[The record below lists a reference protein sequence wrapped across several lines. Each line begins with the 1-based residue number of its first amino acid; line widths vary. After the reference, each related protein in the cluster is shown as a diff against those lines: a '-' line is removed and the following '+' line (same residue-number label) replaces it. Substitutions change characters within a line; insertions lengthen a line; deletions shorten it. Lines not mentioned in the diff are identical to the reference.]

1 MAVPLDS
8 RASGDDDLVA
18 AWFDSLSPLKVDIVG
33 DFVGKELFAIVGEAL
48 LVHCILQEQV
58 DFQGASIA
66 HVMGYHQFPQSTDS
80 REPVGFQVLHA
91 VHAVEL
97 TLSRMKERGCNFH
110 ILWFDSYRDLCV
122 PPMGSDEVAS
132 KAPLSFQFMST
143 KCDKFEAHRK
153 DNPLQFVMCSN
164 GRVAGAGRSV
174 SSVGCRMHL
183 HQSLGY
189 RMASLGYRVAFL
201 DDIEIRSSKVFTS
214 VVNPHRDLK
223 PLGDEQALKRQE
235 ISMES
240 DIVAAVPEINT
251 GRELSTREIISIY
264 SLGNILLS
272 LPEVT
277 GVAMEL
283 AAVLLIQLT
292 ILRYREI
299 SRRALP
305 ELKLDL
311 GTQHHDIMTKFY
323 QTACITLENW
333 DTNKWPSTKW
343 DAFDF
348 FDGRVF
354 AHALQ
359 CSYTLDLSSQIYQ
372 EVQLLARVLY
382 RLSGVDVSLYIHGQ
396 PRAHRQASVSAA
408 LQSSLCSRRLITS
421 SAPDVATSGDQL
433 GHVLP
438 FSHPVL
444 DQHLSNVVLVTRDEI
459 EQPARVFS
467 DLTHWHNHTKPID
480 PKHIPRAPDRWTL
493 KRNQRHM
500 ANVIAYSA
508 SLTGASGKIINPEII
523 VVSKTT
529 SSVAKEALNAGGK
542 AKQKPK
548 SGKDRAL
555 EAAAALK
562 KEKIHLKNQNVNSFW
577 KTRCI
582 EFQKERSLAKRY
594 LAVGK
599 FLSGLSPEQLNLVGS
614 EVLLFLCSLLV
625 EMQGSKGI
633 PSLHRSNILGMLW
646 SRLGELQRLPVTA
659 AVAEQVAGLSHALQT
674 PMSNLDSSL
683 SKRGLP
689 FPFSSKEVRL
699 PDPKRARQFQLNFCG
714 PFMDRSFDSSPD
726 PRVPFQPDAWQ
737 KRVLD
742 AIDQNKSLF
751 VVAPTS
757 AGKTFISFYAMK
769 RVLQT
774 NDDDVIV
781 YVAPTKALVNQIA
794 AEVQAR
800 FSKSYRH
807 DGRGVWAIHT
817 RDYRI
822 NNPQGCQI
830 LVTVPHILQVM
841 LLSASNAKTP
851 KSWARRV
858 KRIIFDE
865 VHCIGQSEDGIV
877 WEQLLLLAPCPVIAL
892 SATVG
897 NPLEFKEWLE
907 GTQQAKGF
915 ELEMITHSSRYS
927 DLRKFIYHGSDSEF
941 SGFQPVDNLP
951 LPGLDSSYGKSDNFT
966 FIHPIGAMSGRNAD
980 TLNDLSL
987 EPRDCL
993 ALWNC
998 MNKHQTDKFFV
1009 DPSLDPT
1016 RFLPRVLKKSDV
1028 VKWDRALRDQLE
1040 SWMNEPDSPF
1050 DKVRLELLGDRYKQ
1064 ISTVPT
1070 SEDEQSPGQNT
1081 TNDSSNQLNSV
1092 FFLIQDLRSC
1102 DALPAIIF
1110 NYDRVRC
1117 ENILEAILIKLH
1129 SAEDEYRSG
1138 PVWVK
1143 KMADFQKW
1151 KRVQE
1156 KSKAIQNK
1164 TKQSKAASKGT
1175 DEAGNGATKHGL
1187 LREKIDYEPSHW
1199 TSFDPDAPIA
1209 EFTLAD
1215 HTKISRDEL
1224 EKSLRDLQW
1233 LKISTRLISALKR
1246 GVGVHH
1252 AGMNRRYR
1260 QIVEML
1266 FRKGYLTVVIGTG
1279 TLALGINMPCKTVVF
1294 TGDSVFLT
1302 ALNYHQGSGRAG
1314 RRGFDVLG
1322 NVVFHGLAPHRALE
1336 VMSAKLPDL
1345 RGQFPTSVT
1354 LILRLFQLLHG
1365 TENCKYATNAVHSL
1379 LTQTRLY
1386 LGGPKA
1392 QMSIYHHLRFSIDYL
1407 RRQQLI
1413 SEKGVPLNFS
1423 GLIGHLYF
1431 TENAVFALHCLLKEG
1446 YFHQL
1451 CSDMSK
1457 SASRQ
1462 KDVMEEIV
1470 LVLAHLFCRLPCD
1483 KYENQAWLRD
1493 IVRPS
1498 ASVVLLPDLPESAAR
1513 MLEKHNA
1520 ETLRIFK
1527 NYVATYVSQHLAE
1540 VPDNRLPLTKLEVN
1554 PSFHPCSV
1562 ADALPWLDEPKI
1574 RSPFASLSG
1583 LTDDFATIGE
1593 LCGTVRDG
1601 VFLDDSGIP
1610 YIPVSPH
1617 ETGGVPWNAYLY
1629 DFFKHGDYEALV
1641 RANGIR
1647 RGDVWFRLKDFS
1659 LILATITTSLANFIN
1674 HADSDDAEAMLD
1686 VCDAGD
1692 NLEEFGA
1699 EEIPTGEWGELLEE
1713 QSEDAGEPERPTWAA
1728 DGTLANVYRVFEMVR
1743 LEFDKKFVKVWT

>member
-1 MAVPLDS
+1 MAVPFDS
-8 RASGDDDLVA
+8 RTGGDDDLVA

-33 DFVGKELFAIVGEAL
+33 DFVGKELFAIIGEAL
-48 LVHCILQEQV
+48 LVHCILQDQV
-58 DFQGASIA
+58 DFQ
-66 HVMGYHQFPQSTDS
+66 
-80 REPVGFQVLHA
+80 VGFQVLHA
-91 VHAVEL
+91 VHAVEI
-97 TLSRMKERGCNFH
+97 TLSRMKERGCIFH
-110 ILWFDSYRDLCV
+110 VLWFDSYRDLCV
-122 PPMGSDEVAS
+122 PPMVSDEVAS
-132 KAPLSFQFMST
+132 KYLLTRAILIKHLSFEQDPLSFQFMST
-143 KCDKFEAHRK
+143 KCDKFEVHRK
-153 DNPLQFVMCSN
+153 ANPLQFVMCSN
-164 GRVAGAGRSV
+164 GRVAGAGRSG
-174 SSVGCRMHL
+174 SSVGCRVHL

-201 DDIEIRSSKVFTS
+201 DNIEIRSSKVFTS

-223 PLGDEQALKRQE
+223 PLEDEQALKPQE
-235 ISMES
+235 ISVKNDS
-240 DIVAAVPEINT
+240 VAALPEIST
-251 GRELSTREIISIY
+251 ERELTTREIISIS
-264 SLGNILLS
+264 SLGNTLSS

-277 GVAMEL
+277 DVAMEH

-333 DTNKWPSTKW
+333 DTNKWPSAKW

-354 AHALQ
+354 AHARQ
-359 CSYTLDLSSQIYQ
+359 CFSALDLSFQIYQ

-382 RLSGVDVSLYIHGQ
+382 RLSGVDVSSYIHGQ
-396 PRAHRQASVSAA
+396 PRTHRQASVSAA
-408 LQSSLCSRRLITS
+408 LQSSLCSGRPITS

-480 PKHIPRAPDRWTL
+480 PKHIPKAPDRWTL

-523 VVSKTT
+523 VVSKAA

-562 KEKIHLKNQNVNSFW
+562 MGKIHLKNQNVNSFW

-582 EFQKERSLAKRY
+582 EFQKEGSLAKRY
-594 LAVGK
+594 IAVGK

-625 EMQGSKGI
+625 EMQGSKGM

-659 AVAEQVAGLSHALQT
+659 AVAEQVAGLSQALQT

-689 FPFSSKEVRL
+689 FQFSSKEVRL

-907 GTQQAKGF
+907 GTQRAKGF

-951 LPGLDSSYGKSDNFT
+951 LPGLDSAYGKSDNFT
-966 FIHPIGAMSGRNAD
+966 HIHPIGAMSGRSAD
-980 TLNDLSL
+980 TLNGLSL

-998 MNKHQTDKFFV
+998 MNRHQTDKFFV
-1009 DPSLDPT
+1009 DPSLDPI

-1028 VKWDRALRDQLE
+1028 VEWDRALRDQLK

-1064 ISTVPT
+1064 ISTVTT

-1092 FFLIQDLRSC
+1092 FFLIQDLRSS

-1117 ENILEAILIKLH
+1117 ENILEAILTKLH

-1138 PVWVK
+1138 P
-1143 KMADFQKW
+1143 
-1151 KRVQE
+1151 
-1156 KSKAIQNK
+1156 
-1164 TKQSKAASKGT
+1164 QSKAASKRT
-1175 DEAGNGATKHGL
+1175 DEADNGATKHEL
-1187 LREKIDYEPSHW
+1187 LRENIDYEQSHW
-1199 TSFDPDAPIA
+1199 TNFDPDAPIA

-1233 LKISTRLISALKR
+1233 LKTSTRLIGALER

-1314 RRGFDVLG
+1314 RRGFDMLG

-1365 TENCKYATNAVHSL
+1365 TENCEYATNAVHSL

-1392 QMSIYHHLRFSIDYL
+1392 QMSIHHHLRFSIDYL

-1413 SEKGVPLNFS
+1413 SEKGLPLNFS
-1423 GLIGHLYF
+1423 GLISHLYF

-1451 CSDMSK
+1451 CSGVGK
-1457 SASRQ
+1457 SAFRQ
-1462 KDVMEEIV
+1462 KIVMEEIV
-1470 LVLAHLFCRLPCD
+1470 LVLAHLFCRHACD

-1498 ASVVLLPDLPESAAR
+1498 ASVVLLPNLPESAAR

-1520 ETLRIFK
+1520 ETLHVFK

-1554 PSFHPCSV
+1554 PSFHPCYV

-1574 RSPFASLSG
+1574 RSPFVSLSG
-1583 LTDDFATIGE
+1583 FTDDFATIGE

-1610 YIPVSPH
+1610 YIPIAPH
-1617 ETGGVPWNAYLY
+1617 ETGGMPWNAYLY

-1659 LILATITTSLANFIN
+1659 LILATITTSLANFLN
-1674 HADSDDAEAMLD
+1674 HADPDDAEAMLN

-1699 EEIPTGEWGELLEE
+1699 EEIPTGAEEGQLLEE
-1713 QSEDAGEPERPTWAA
+1713 QSEDAGEPERPTMAT
-1728 DGTLANVYRVFEMVR
+1728 DGSLANVYRVFEMVR
-1743 LEFDKKFVKVWT
+1743 LEFDQKFVKVWA

>member
-1 MAVPLDS
+1 MAVPLYS
-8 RASGDDDLVA
+8 RASGDDKLVA
-18 AWFDSLSPLKVDIVG
+18 AWFDSLSPLTVDIVG
-33 DFVGKELFAIVGEAL
+33 DFVGKELFAINGEAL
-48 LVHCILQEQV
+48 LVHCILEKQV
-58 DFQGASIA
+58 DFQ
-66 HVMGYHQFPQSTDS
+66 
-80 REPVGFQVLHA
+80 VGFQVLHA

-97 TLSRMKERGCNFH
+97 ILSQMKECGCNFH

-122 PPMGSDEVAS
+122 PPMVSDEVAS
-132 KAPLSFQFMST
+132 KYLLIRAILIKHLSFKQDHLSFQFMST
-143 KCDKFEAHRK
+143 KCGKFEVHRK

-164 GRVAGAGRSV
+164 GRVAGASCSV
-174 SSVGCRMHL
+174 SSVGCQMYL

-201 DDIEIRSSKVFTS
+201 DNTEISSSKVFTS

-223 PLGDEQALKRQE
+223 PLKDEQALKRQE
-235 ISMES
+235 ISVES
-240 DIVAAVPEINT
+240 DSVTELRKISTE
-251 GRELSTREIISIY
+251 RELTTREIISIS
-264 SLGNILLS
+264 SLGNILSS

-277 GVAMEL
+277 DVIMEHT
-283 AAVLLIQLT
+283 AVLLIQLT
-292 ILRYREI
+292 ILRYRDI
-299 SRRALP
+299 SKRALP
-305 ELKLDL
+305 EPKLDP
-311 GTQHHDIMTKFY
+311 GTQHHDMMMNFY
-323 QTACITLENW
+323 RNACITLENW
-333 DTNKWPSTKW
+333 DTSQWLSAEW

-359 CSYTLDLSSQIYQ
+359 RFPTLDLSSQIYQ
-372 EVQLLARVLY
+372 EIQLLSRVLY
-382 RLSGVDVSLYIHGQ
+382 SLSGVDVSSYIHGQ
-396 PRAHRQASVSAA
+396 QQAHRQVSVSAA
-408 LQSSLCSRRLITS
+408 LQSSLCSGRPIAP
-421 SAPDVATSGDQL
+421 SAPGVANSVDQPD
-433 GHVLP
+433 HVLP

-444 DQHLSNVVLVTRDEI
+444 DQHLSNVVLVTKDRV
-459 EQPARVFS
+459 EQSARVFS

-480 PKHIPRAPDRWTL
+480 PKYVPKVPDKWTL
-493 KRNQRHM
+493 KRNQKHM

-508 SLTGASGKIINPEII
+508 SLTGASGKIIDPEII
-523 VVSKTT
+523 VVSRTT
-529 SSVAKEALNAGGK
+529 SSVAKKGAARRWQDQTK
-542 AKQKPK
+542 AQ
-548 SGKDRAL
+548 
-555 EAAAALK
+555 E
-562 KEKIHLKNQNVNSFW
+562 W
-577 KTRCI
+577 CI
-582 EFQKERSLAKRY
+582 EFQKEGSLVKRY
-594 LAVGK
+594 LAVEK
-599 FLSGLSPEQLNLVGS
+599 FLSGLLPEQLNLVGA
-614 EVLLFLCSLLV
+614 EVSLFLCSLLV

-633 PSLHRSNILGMLW
+633 SSLHRSNILGMLW
-646 SRLGELQRLPVTA
+646 SRLGELQRLPVTV
-659 AVAEQVAGLSHALQT
+659 AVAEQVASLSQALQI
-674 PMSNLDSSL
+674 PISNLDSSL
-683 SKRGLP
+683 AKRPLP
-689 FPFSSKEVRL
+689 FLFSSKELRL
-699 PDPKRARQFQLNFCG
+699 PDPKMAQQFQLNFCG

-726 PRVPFQPDAWQ
+726 PRVPFEPDAWQ

-794 AEVQAR
+794 AEVQGR
-800 FSKSYRH
+800 FSKSYNH

-851 KSWARRV
+851 RSWARRV

-907 GTQQAKGF
+907 GTQRVKGF
-915 ELEMITHSSRYS
+915 ELEMITHSSRHS
-927 DLRKFIYHGSDSEF
+927 DLRKFIYHGSDSKF
-941 SGFQPVDNLP
+941 SGFKPVDNLP
-951 LPGLDSSYGKSDNFT
+951 LPGLDSAYGKSDNFT

-980 TLNDLSL
+980 TLNGLSL

-993 ALWNC
+993 DLWNC

-1016 RFLPRVLKKSDV
+1016 SFLPQVLKKSDV
-1028 VKWDRALRDQLE
+1028 VEWERALKDQLK
-1040 SWMNEPDSPF
+1040 SWMSEPESPF

-1064 ISTVPT
+1064 ISTVTT
-1070 SEDEQSPGQNT
+1070 SEDERPPGQNT

-1117 ENILEAILIKLH
+1117 ENILEAIFIKLH

-1138 PVWVK
+1138 PCK
-1143 KMADFQKW
+1143 KKTKALQNRK
-1151 KRVQE
+1151 KR
-1156 KSKAIQNK
+1156 SKAV
-1164 TKQSKAASKGT
+1164 SKGT
-1175 DEAGNGATKHGL
+1175 NEVDTDATKHEL
-1187 LREKIDYEPSHW
+1187 LREKIDCEPSYW

-1215 HTKISRDEL
+1215 HTKVSRDEL

-1233 LKISTRLISALKR
+1233 LKISTRLLDALKR

-1336 VMSAKLPDL
+1336 VMSAKLPNL

-1365 TENCKYATNAVHSL
+1365 TENSEYATNAVHSL

-1392 QMSIYHHLRFSIDYL
+1392 QMSVHHHLRFSIDYL
-1407 RRQQLI
+1407 RRQQLL
-1413 SEKGVPLNFS
+1413 SEKGLPLNFS
-1423 GLIGHLYF
+1423 GLISHLYF

-1451 CSDMSK
+1451 CSGVGK
-1457 SASRQ
+1457 SAFRQ
-1462 KDVMEEIV
+1462 KIVMEEII
-1470 LVLAHLFCRLPCD
+1470 LVLAHLFCRHACD
-1483 KYENQAWLRD
+1483 KYKDQAWLRN

-1498 ASVVLLPDLPESAAR
+1498 TSVVLLPDLPESAAR
-1513 MLEKHNA
+1513 MLKKHNA
-1520 ETLRIFK
+1520 DTLRIFK
-1527 NYVATYVSQHLAE
+1527 NYVATYVSQYLAD

-1583 LTDDFATIGE
+1583 FTDHFATIGE
-1593 LCGTVRDG
+1593 LCSTVRDG
-1601 VFLDDSGIP
+1601 VFLDDSAIP
-1610 YIPVSPH
+1610 YIPIAPY

-1629 DFFKHGDYEALV
+1629 DFFRHGDYEALV
-1641 RANGIR
+1641 RANGIK
-1647 RGDVWFRLKDFS
+1647 RGDLWFRLKDFS
-1659 LILATITTSLANFIN
+1659 LILATITTSLANFLN
-1674 HADSDDAEAMLD
+1674 HADPDDAEAMLD

-1699 EEIPTGEWGELLEE
+1699 EEIPTGAGGGHLLEE
-1713 QSEDAGEPERPTWAA
+1713 QSEDAGEPERPTWAT
-1728 DGTLANVYRVFEMVR
+1728 DRSLANVYRVFEMVR
-1743 LEFDKKFVKVWT
+1743 QEFDQKFVKVWA

>member
-33 DFVGKELFAIVGEAL
+33 DFVGKELFAIVGEGPSGPLHLTRA
-48 LVHCILQEQV
+48 
-58 DFQGASIA
+58 G
-66 HVMGYHQFPQSTDS
+66 GFP
-80 REPVGFQVLHA
+80 
-91 VHAVEL
+91 
-97 TLSRMKERGCNFH
+97 
-110 ILWFDSYRDLCV
+110 SYRNLCV
-122 PPMGSDEVAS
+122 PPMVSDEVAS
-132 KAPLSFQFMST
+132 KYLLTRAILINHLSFEQDPLSFQFMST
-143 KCDKFEAHRK
+143 KCDKFEVHRK
-153 DNPLQFVMCSN
+153 NNPLQFVMCSN
-164 GRVAGAGRSV
+164 GRVAGADRSV

-201 DDIEIRSSKVFTS
+201 DNIEIRSSKVFTS
-214 VVNPHRDLK
+214 VVNPHQDLK
-223 PLGDEQALKRQE
+223 PLEDEQALKRQE
-235 ISMES
+235 ITVES
-240 DIVAAVPEINT
+240 DIVAALPEIST
-251 GRELSTREIISIY
+251 GRELSTREIVSIY
-264 SLGNILLS
+264 SLGNILS
-272 LPEVT
+272 PLPEVT
-277 GVAMEL
+277 DVAMEH

-311 GTQHHDIMTKFY
+311 GTQHHNIMTNFY
-323 QTACITLENW
+323 RTACVMLENW
-333 DTNKWPSTKW
+333 DTNKWPS
-343 DAFDF
+343 AN
-348 FDGRVF
+348 VF
-354 AHALQ
+354 P
-359 CSYTLDLSSQIYQ
+359 TLDLSSQIYQ

-382 RLSGVDVSLYIHGQ
+382 KLSGVDVSSYIHSQ

-408 LQSSLCSRRLITS
+408 LQSSLCSGRPIAS
-421 SAPDVATSGDQL
+421 SAPGVATSGDQI

-467 DLTHWHNHTKPID
+467 ELTHWHNHTKPID
-480 PKHIPRAPDRWTL
+480 PKRVPKAADKWTL

-529 SSVAKEALNAGGK
+529 SSVAKEALNRGSK
-542 AKQKPK
+542 AKQRPK

-562 KEKIHLKNQNVNSFW
+562 MGKIHLKNQNVNSFW

-582 EFQKERSLAKRY
+582 EFQKEGSLVKRY

-599 FLSGLSPEQLNLVGS
+599 FLSGLSPEQLNQVGA
-614 EVLLFLCSLLV
+614 EVSLFLCSLLV

-633 PSLHRSNILGMLW
+633 SSLHRSNILGMLW
-646 SRLGELQRLPVTA
+646 SRFGELQRLPVTA
-659 AVAEQVAGLSHALQT
+659 AVTEQVAGLSQALQI

-714 PFMDRSFDSSPD
+714 PYMDRSFDSSPD

-877 WEQLLLLAPCPVIAL
+877 WEQLLLLAPCPVVAL

-907 GTQQAKGF
+907 GTQRAKGF

-941 SGFQPVDNLP
+941 SGFHPVDNLP
-951 LPGLDSSYGKSDNFT
+951 LPGLDSAYGKSDNFT
-966 FIHPIGAMSGRNAD
+966 HIHPIGAMSG
-980 TLNDLSL
+980 SL

-1009 DPSLDPT
+1009 DPSLDPI

-1028 VKWDRALRDQLE
+1028 VKWDRALRDQLK

-1064 ISTVPT
+1064 ISTVTT
-1070 SEDEQSPGQNT
+1070 SEDEQSPSQNT

-1102 DALPAIIF
+1102 DALPAIMF

-1138 PVWVK
+1138 PVWAK
-1143 KMADFQKW
+1143 KMADFQRW
-1151 KRVQE
+1151 KRVQD
-1156 KSKAIQNK
+1156 KSKVMQNK
-1164 TKQSKAASKGT
+1164 KKQSKAASKGT
-1175 DEAGNGATKHGL
+1175 DEADNGATKHEL
-1187 LREKIDYEPSHW
+1187 LRENIDYEPSHW
-1199 TSFDPDAPIA
+1199 TNFDPDAPIA

-1224 EKSLRDLQW
+1224 KKSLRDLQW
-1233 LKISTRLISALKR
+1233 LKISTRLIGALER

-1322 NVVFHGLAPHRALE
+1322 NVVFHGLAPHRAL
-1336 VMSAKLPDL
+1336 
-1345 RGQFPTSVT
+1345 
-1354 LILRLFQLLHG
+1354 
-1365 TENCKYATNAVHSL
+1365 
-1379 LTQTRLY
+1379 
-1386 LGGPKA
+1386 
-1392 QMSIYHHLRFSIDYL
+1392 
-1407 RRQQLI
+1407 
-1413 SEKGVPLNFS
+1413 
-1423 GLIGHLYF
+1423 
-1431 TENAVFALHCLLKEG
+1431 
-1446 YFHQL
+1446 
-1451 CSDMSK
+1451 
-1457 SASRQ
+1457 
-1462 KDVMEEIV
+1462 
-1470 LVLAHLFCRLPCD
+1470 
-1483 KYENQAWLRD
+1483 
-1493 IVRPS
+1493 
-1498 ASVVLLPDLPESAAR
+1498 
-1513 MLEKHNA
+1513 
-1520 ETLRIFK
+1520 
-1527 NYVATYVSQHLAE
+1527 
-1540 VPDNRLPLTKLEVN
+1540 
-1554 PSFHPCSV
+1554 
-1562 ADALPWLDEPKI
+1562 
-1574 RSPFASLSG
+1574 
-1583 LTDDFATIGE
+1583 
-1593 LCGTVRDG
+1593 
-1601 VFLDDSGIP
+1601 
-1610 YIPVSPH
+1610 
-1617 ETGGVPWNAYLY
+1617 
-1629 DFFKHGDYEALV
+1629 
-1641 RANGIR
+1641 
-1647 RGDVWFRLKDFS
+1647 
-1659 LILATITTSLANFIN
+1659 
-1674 HADSDDAEAMLD
+1674 
-1686 VCDAGD
+1686 
-1692 NLEEFGA
+1692 
-1699 EEIPTGEWGELLEE
+1699 
-1713 QSEDAGEPERPTWAA
+1713 
-1728 DGTLANVYRVFEMVR
+1728 
-1743 LEFDKKFVKVWT
+1743 